1 MFPGNWIRV
10 SLARKLSLLFG
21 TAILL
26 ILSATLVFPRLH
38 MEALNEQ
45 AMLMQ
50 AKRVAGVA
58 YQLVDSPLNNWTA
71 ENAEVRERWPWI
83 ARELGLPPEPPA
95 LVPLDAISGMG
106 NTDGIAR
113 GFLRE
118 AADHLTRDPE
128 QRYYWRVQQEG
139 RLFRFAMAVR
149 STAADAAPGL
159 LRGLIDVRLPIA
171 QDAGFWNVIATVL
184 AGASGA
190 MLSLVVLYM
199 VTDRQV
205 LRPLTTLQQVAEQVA
220 KGDMTAQVQL
230 SSRDE
235 FHGLAVAVNNML
247 SHLRAAQEEQQRINA
262 ALDARL
268 GELTKANVALFEA
281 NRFKSEFL
289 ANVSHELRTPLVSI
303 IGFAEL
309 LRDAWENTQTDRK
322 RMSRYSENILAS
334 GRSLLELI
342 NDLLDLAR
350 IEAGRM
356 QLHLSEFCITELCED
371 VIDFVRPLAD
381 GRRQSLVFNAAGPL
395 PLCHTDSG
403 KVKQIL
409 NNLLSNALKFT
420 PEGGTIEL
428 MVGPGAEG
436 QAQLAVRD
444 NGPGIAPEHHEGI
457 FEKFHQLDS
466 SKTRE
471 HEGTGLGLSITKELC
486 RMLGGSIRVESEL
499 GRGTTFHVSLPVVI
513 SAAP

>member
-1 MFPGNWIRV
+1 MFLGNWIRV

-21 TAILL
+21 TSILL

-45 AMLMQ
+45 AMLLQ
-50 AKRVAGVA
+50 AKRIAA
-58 YQLVDSPLNNWTA
+58 AAFQLVDSPLSNWSA
-71 ENAEVRERWPWI
+71 ENANVRERWPWV
-83 ARELGLPPEPPA
+83 ARELGLPLDPPM
-95 LVPLDAISGMG
+95 VIPLDAISGG
-106 NTDGIAR
+106 VDTDGSAG

-118 AADHLTRDPE
+118 AANHLIRDPE

-139 RLFRFAMAVR
+139 RLFRFAMAIR

-171 QDAGFWNVIATVL
+171 QDAGFWNVVATVL

-199 VTDRQV
+199 VADRQV

-235 FHGLAVAVNNML
+235 FHDLAVAVNNML

-309 LRDAWENTQTDRK
+309 LRDAWESAQADRS
-322 RMSRYSENILAS
+322 RMSRYSENILTS

-356 QLHLSEFCITELCED
+356 QIHLSEFSITELCED
-371 VIDFVRPLAD
+371 LIDFVRPLAD
-381 GRRQSLVFNAAGPL
+381 GRRQSLVLSSVGPL

-428 MVGPGAEG
+428 MVGPGSEG
-436 QAQLAVRD
+436 FVHLAVRD
-444 NGPGIAPEHHEGI
+444 DGPGIAPEHHDSI

-471 HEGTGLGLSITKELC
+471 HEGTGLGLAISKELA
-486 RMLGGSIRVESEL
+486 RMLGGTVSVESKLSL
-499 GRGTTFHVSLPVVI
+499 GATFHVNLPTTRI
-513 SAAP
+513 APA